1 MEWEGRGILI
11 ERNVRFF
18 THMQPYRPALHADT
32 GKVQPQTDRW
42 AKAET
47 PASTASQTHK
57 AEEKP
62 SRCTVPLYCPS
73 LPPSVSLPSLVERK
87 SHKALQPKHLNPSAP
102 LTCRG
107 PMTQTHSPHSF
118 SRKHSSKAIIREKK
132 AGSILPSVPRHHPPP
147 QLTPQPHAAQAR
159 QASRRLKEKEKKTPP
174 ALQLYTHLLSL
185 LPLRAPATRTT
196 HAEEPCFRP
205 WGIGKDGPFSLSEK
219 GKIKRTF
226 KKKLYS
232 HDSLTRDR
240 RLPSLTAWGRALWL
254 AFWKMLM
261 AR

>member
-1 MEWEGRGILI
+1 MMLVSFFHHDAIEAEMEWEGRGIPI

-73 LPPSVSLPSLVERK
+73 PPPSVSLPSLVERE
-87 SHKALQPKHLNPSAP
+87 SHEAPQPKHLDPSAP

-107 PMTQTHSPHSF
+107 PMTQTHSSHPF
-118 SRKHSSKAIIREKK
+118 PRKHSSKAIIREKK
-132 AGSILPSVPRHHPPP
+132 AARKHPSIRPTPSSSP
-147 QLTPQPHAAQAR
+147 TN
-159 QASRRLKEKEKKTPP
+159 E
-174 ALQLYTHLLSL
+174 
-185 LPLRAPATRTT
+185 
-196 HAEEPCFRP
+196 
-205 WGIGKDGPFSLSEK
+205 I
-219 GKIKRTF
+219 
-226 KKKLYS
+226 
-232 HDSLTRDR
+232 
-240 RLPSLTAWGRALWL
+240 GRAHV
-254 AFWKMLM
+254 
-261 AR
+261 

>member
-1 MEWEGRGILI
+1 
-11 ERNVRFF
+11 
-18 THMQPYRPALHADT
+18 MQPYRPALHADT

-87 SHKALQPKHLNPSAP
+87 SHEAPQPKHLNPSAP

-107 PMTQTHSPHSF
+107 PMTRAHSPQPF
-118 SRKHSSKAIIREKK
+118 SRKHPSKAIIRKK
-132 AGSILPSVPRHHPPP
+132 RPPGSILPSVPRHHPPP
-147 QLTPQPHAAQAR
+147 QLTLQPHAAPRPLSQSPLGKKKR
-159 QASRRLKEKEKKTPP
+159 KKTPQ

-185 LPLRAPATRTT
+185 LPLRAPATRRT

-219 GKIKRTF
+219 GKIKRTL
-226 KKKLYS
+226 KKKTLFARLVDSRSPITIPYRTGPCPLALRLLYE
-232 HDSLTRDR
+232 DR
-240 RLPSLTAWGRALWL
+240 GERWW
-254 AFWKMLM
+254 W
-261 AR
+261 